1 MDQMRVQNIAVKYI
15 YLGEQPIA
23 GEKYYHKYMVQTD
36 KKGKKQG
43 AREGSSKTGSMFDA
57 INPGTDG
64 QNNHGTIVT
73 QVRAWV

>member
-1 MDQMRVQNIAVKYI
+1 MDQMRVQNIAVKYD
-15 YLGEQPIA
+15 YLGERPITI
-23 GEKYYHKYMVQTD
+23 ERYYHKYMVQTD

-43 AREGSSKTGSMFDA
+43 AREGSSKSGSMFDA

-64 QNNHGTIVT
+64 QNNRGTKVT